1 MYISLANSR
10 ARGFRKWSDAIRP
23 VNDDDDNSGG
33 ATPIAIA
40 EPPEDDAAIKEPP
53 HQPWAVPGV
62 GTSL

>member
-10 ARGFRKWSDAIRP
+10 AHGFRKWSDAIRP
-23 VNDDDDNSGG
+23 SNDDEDNSGG

-40 EPPEDDAAIKEPP
+40 EPPEEDAAIEEPS